1 MEAST
6 RITESARGA
15 RVLVVE
21 RSLEMRR
28 MLVFLLGRDG
38 IEVATAADGGEGL
51 RLLQR
56 GVVGP
61 EVIVVEVRTLDHG
74 KLALLEWVAR
84 HLPAARVVL
93 TTAHGD
99 SLPLTRA
106 RELGV
111 AAVLRRPFDL
121 ADLLQTV
128 RRLLPAGTKVA

>member
-1 MEAST
+1 VEAST
-6 RITESARGA
+6 RITEPAQEA

-21 RSLEMRR
+21 RSEEMRR

-38 IEVATAADGGEGL
+38 IKVATAADGEEGL

-56 GVVGP
+56 GGGT
-61 EVIVVEVRTLDHG
+61 EVIVVEVRPLDHG
-74 KLALLEWVAR
+74 KLALLEWVAH

-93 TTAHGD
+93 TTVHGD

-111 AAVLRRPFDL
+111 AAVLRRPFEL

-128 RRLLPAGTKVA
+128 RRLLPAGARVA